1 MSVVDIQ
8 QLNLITN
15 EENWDQLLELVKPK
29 HFVKQNTGEPPNAA
43 VLAQICWTLIN
54 ETSPDMVKILCL
66 KCLGNSCLDS
76 YKYKQHTLANKE
88 PDKYKY
94 LYHKLAEN
102 VCQYGQDCDYPHGS
116 YFPYDGIIE
125 WTINYINICDK
136 STSCLTDNEIDIFR
150 LSIQFLCNLFT
161 YACKNVT
168 SVENE
173 NILQYLNCDNLKQ
186 AVINSIQ
193 SDHKPLA
200 SAACIFVHNA
210 LKELQEYYFTD
221 DEKNH
226 LCIQLLKPIKEGF
239 TSARDALLH
248 ILHRPNA
255 CEAIYNDIAMNE
267 KLDLLRIIYD
277 ELHQSTS
284 QTMLVFTNDTAEFLA
299 LTFCKKSD
307 LILKTVDTYVN
318 SIDPTEVILILD
330 ILGPLTLT
338 PYRISENAKSLI
350 INCKYLLMSLHMMGK
365 ESNNYFTPITNLS
378 QVAPNAQRRAM
389 NINTGIN
396 NVDISEE
403 TTNPDPQDHPAYGF
417 KSGLIKVIGNMVYR
431 NKMCQDLYRCTR
443 RR

>member
-186 AVINSIQ
+186 AVI
-193 SDHKPLA
+193 
-200 SAACIFVHNA
+200 
-210 LKELQEYYFTD
+210 
-221 DEKNH
+221 
-226 LCIQLLKPIKEGF
+226 
-239 TSARDALLH
+239 
-248 ILHRPNA
+248 
-255 CEAIYNDIAMNE
+255 
-267 KLDLLRIIYD
+267 
-277 ELHQSTS
+277 
-284 QTMLVFTNDTAEFLA
+284 
-299 LTFCKKSD
+299 
-307 LILKTVDTYVN
+307 
-318 SIDPTEVILILD
+318 
-330 ILGPLTLT
+330 
-338 PYRISENAKSLI
+338 ISENAKSLI

-431 NKMCQDLYRCTR
+431 NKMCQDLFREIDGIPLLLDCCNIDARNPLMLQWSILALRNLCEGNPENQEIIRHCR
-443 RR
+443 REGVVDNVVLQEMGLTLHEDMDGKSIRIAPLRRD